1 MDHAPAT
8 SGDAISPPTD
18 LTCWKSLKASG
29 NWKDYRQSGASLSVD
44 ICGEIGEGFF
54 SPPPSL
60 KGCGAFACSLTHL
73 FLSLKN
79 PTLVTVTVGIKSLKR
94 FFRT

>member
-1 MDHAPAT
+1 MLPRPQVMQFHLQPF
-8 SGDAISPPTD
+8 D
-18 LTCWKSLKASG
+18 LLDVIKSQG
-29 NWKDYRQSGASLSVD
+29 NWNDYRQSGASLSVD

-79 PTLVTVTVGIKSLKR
+79 PTLVTLTVGIKSLKR
-94 FFRT
+94 FFRA